1 MPNEHSL
8 DHLRAALAA
17 IHNDG
22 NGSYLVSDGEGAVAI
37 VTRNFGGTAWELE
50 LALSALEIG
59 ATVRKA
65 IKRSI
70 AEGHG
75 GDIADRL
82 RSDIALEISAGDAL
96 DEVIRLAAG
105 GGSDAR

>member
-1 MPNEHSL
+1 MPS
-8 DHLRAALAA
+8 DHPIDCLNAALGA
-17 IHNDG
+17 IHKDG
-22 NGSYLVSDGEGAVAI
+22 NGSYLVSDEEGAVAL

-50 LALSALEIG
+50 LALSALEVI
-59 ATVRKA
+59 ATARKA

-70 AEGHG
+70 AEGPG

-105 GGSDAR
+105 SSDAR

>member
-1 MPNEHSL
+1 MPSDHPI
-8 DHLRAALAA
+8 DHLRAALAS
-17 IHNDG
+17 IHKGG

-37 VTRNFGGTAWELE
+37 VTRNFGGTAWERA
-50 LALSALEIG
+50 LAESAVGIIADIRE
-59 ATVRKA
+59 A

-82 RSDIALEISAGDAL
+82 RSDIALEIGAGDAL

-105 GGSDAR
+105 GSDAR